1 MKEQMKAFVL
11 EGSADAVKGAVT
23 SFDTASLPDGEVT
36 IQVAYSGINFKDAM
50 IAHGVGK
57 MVREFPHIPGVD
69 LSGQV
74 VEDSSGRFQ
83 PGAKVPVTGYAL
95 GVGWLGGYAEY
106 ARVPADWAVPLPD
119 GLSLEEAMALGTAG
133 FTAMLSV
140 LALERNGLRQEQ
152 GPVLVTGATGGV
164 GSTAIGILA
173 RAGYQVAASSG
184 KPEMKDYLTKLGA
197 GEILSREDVVDQSSK
212 VMLKEQWAGAIDT
225 TGGGTL
231 EYLLR
236 TVKAG
241 GGVALSGMVHGHAFS
256 STVNPFILRGVNLL
270 GIDSVNCPME
280 PRLEAWARLAG
291 DRKPA
296 KLGDIARVIA
306 LEDKPSPNNPLG
318 TKGAGEGGIIPTGGV
333 IANAVADAL
342 SSMGVEPNAL
352 PLSPPRVWELISA
365 AKG

>member
-11 EGSADAVKGAVT
+11 EGSADAVKGAVA
-23 SFDTASLPDGEVT
+23 SFDTAALPDGEVT

-50 IAHGVGK
+50 ISHGVGK
-57 MVREFPHIPGVD
+57 MVRDFPHIPGVD
-69 LSGQV
+69 LSGEV
-74 VEDSSGRFQ
+74 IEDSSGRFQ
-83 PGAKVPVTGYAL
+83 PGAKVLVTGYEL
-95 GVGWLGGYAEY
+95 GVSWLGGYAEY
-106 ARVPADWAVPLPD
+106 ARVRSDWVVPLPD
-119 GLSLEEAMALGTAG
+119 GLSLEEAMVLGTAG

-140 LALERNGLRQEQ
+140 LALERNGLRPGQ

-184 KPEMKDYLTKLGA
+184 KPDMKDFLTKLGA
-197 GEILSREDVVDQSSK
+197 GEILSREDVVEDSPR
-212 VMLKEQWAGAIDT
+212 VMLKERWAGAVDT
-225 TGGGTL
+225 AGGGTL

-241 GGVALSGMVHGHAFS
+241 GGVALSGLVHGPDFS
-256 STVNPFILRGVNLL
+256 SSVYPFILRGVNLL

-296 KLGDIARVIA
+296 DLGAIARMIA
-306 LEDKPSPNNPLG
+306 LEDLPGKLKEILDGGARGRYVLKLG
-318 TKGAGEGGIIPTGGV
+318 
-333 IANAVADAL
+333 D
-342 SSMGVEPNAL
+342 
-352 PLSPPRVWELISA
+352 
-365 AKG
+365 

>member
-50 IAHGVGK
+50 ISHGVGK
-57 MVREFPHIPGVD
+57 MVRDFPHIPGVD
-69 LSGQV
+69 LSGEV
-74 VEDSSGRFQ
+74 IEDSSGRFQ
-83 PGAKVPVTGYAL
+83 PGAKVLVTGYDL
-95 GVGWLGGYAEY
+95 GVRWLGGYAEY
-106 ARVPADWAVPLPD
+106 ARVPADWVVPLPD

-256 STVNPFILRGVNLL
+256 STVYPFILRGVNLL

-306 LEDKPSPNNPLG
+306 LEDLPGKLKEILDGGARGRYVLKLG
-318 TKGAGEGGIIPTGGV
+318 G
-333 IANAVADAL
+333 
-342 SSMGVEPNAL
+342 
-352 PLSPPRVWELISA
+352 
-365 AKG
+365 